1 MICFRFIRIRA
12 GNASVCRVA
21 LGLAMALCVAFAAT
35 QVMAQRIGDQ
45 VWVDL
50 EAERVEEDGFAE
62 GLAISIRPGL
72 VEVQPSRVQ
81 MARPSDLANLLRRG
95 NAFVPAAQVSPLEA
109 GRRNWEA
116 KQAVLAFRRRSD
128 QQAFFPTGPDLQA
141 LLRTASEPRNRE
153 RMREARE
160 LLFFLNAMAEPRGSE
175 PALAGDL
182 LQFVNEGWTSFADMR
197 MVNAEAFD
205 RAAPALARRAAEAI
219 RQLGGLAALDPNG
232 QLSDF
237 LRTSDWASQHGSRR
251 PASPAQKRV
260 LHLIQR
266 TYSARLDVVSMAA
279 PARVVE
285 AIRTLPTL
293 MASLETLHPDAII
306 MPNAPAGRDGIRQAF
321 LQRMRDD
328 IADTYK
334 ERINDEEEVRRLRDR
349 YLNGEEAALGLWMR
363 TVTEMTSQVASAL
376 GRPLFTEQDRN
387 TLTEMRR
394 ALMEQRA
401 REQAI
406 QAAARA
412 RLEEQQRA
420 AEQRRAAIAA
430 LGSQIRNDWQG
441 NVTCGPA
448 VVPLRFEIAQ
458 PNVDGRITASFSY
471 LVPNGL
477 SIGTM
482 QGVLDPTTR
491 KIRLE
496 FVQWIRSVALEVPPG
511 PVELT
516 LNENGQVM
524 SGMWVT
530 SNCGPFQLQRAEA
543 LSQWLSRT
551 LPAIWRGG
559 IKCGAA
565 EFASSLEFK
574 SPISAQA
581 INAIFTY
588 GPESRRGIIEL
599 RGVIDIGGRITLEP
613 TRWVRRQEDDRIDGI
628 ALDVSTEGPSLNGR
642 LLPRTDACQAFVIR
656 RG

>member
-1 MICFRFIRIRA
+1 MICFRFIRIRT
-12 GNASVCRVA
+12 GNASLCRVA

-50 EAERVEEDGFAE
+50 EAERIEEDGFAE
-62 GLAISIRPGL
+62 GVAISTRPGL

-109 GRRNWEA
+109 GRQNWEA

-128 QQAFFPTGPDLQA
+128 QQAFFPAGPDLQA

-175 PALAGDL
+175 AALAGDL

-197 MVNAEAFD
+197 MANAEAFD

-219 RQLGGLAALDPNG
+219 RQLGGLAVFDPNG

-266 TYSARLDVVSMAA
+266 TYSARFDVVSMAA
-279 PARVVE
+279 PARVVQ

-420 AEQRRAAIAA
+420 AEQRRAAIAT
-430 LGSQIRNDWQG
+430 LSPQLRDDWQG
-441 NVTCGPA
+441 RVICGQGTVA
-448 VVPLRFEIAQ
+448 LRFEIAE
-458 PNVDGRITASFSY
+458 PNTEGRIAANFSY
-471 LVPNGL
+471 VGANG
-477 SIGTM
+477 SSTGVM
-482 QGVLDPTTR
+482 QGILDPATR

-496 FVQWIRSVALEVPPG
+496 FVQWIRSAILADRPL
-511 PVELT
+511 PVELA
-516 LNENGQVM
+516 LSGNGQTM
-524 SGMWVT
+524 EGSGLG
-530 SNCGPFQLQRAEA
+530 SGCRPFRLERAAA
-543 LSQWLSRT
+543 LVSGLTRT
-551 LPAIWRGG
+551 LPATWRGTLR
-559 IKCGAA
+559 CGGVELPTALEIRSPVAA
-565 EFASSLEFK
+565 NRV
-574 SPISAQA
+574 SA
-581 INAIFTY
+581 ILTY
-588 GPESRRGIIEL
+588 GPESRRGTLEL
-599 RGVIDIGGRITLEP
+599 LGAIGIGGVVTME
-613 TRWVRRQEDDRIDGI
+613 TARWVRQPENDRIDGLEI
-628 ALDVSTEGPSLNGR
+628 EALSDGTSLNVR
-642 LLPRTDACQAFVIR
+642 FFPRSESCQPLDLR
-656 RG
+656 R

>member
-1 MICFRFIRIRA
+1 M
-12 GNASVCRVA
+12 
-21 LGLAMALCVAFAAT
+21 LGLVIAFCVAFAAP
-35 QVMAQRIGDQ
+35 QVMGQRMGDQ

-50 EAERVEEDGFAE
+50 EAERIEEDGFAE
-62 GLAISIRPGL
+62 GLAISMRPGL

-81 MARPSDLANLLRRG
+81 MAHPSDLANLLRRG

-128 QQAFFPTGPDLQA
+128 QQAFFPAGPDLQA

-175 PALAGDL
+175 AALAGDL

-197 MVNAEAFD
+197 MINSEAFD

-219 RQLGGLAALDPNG
+219 RQLGGLAAFDPNG

-266 TYSARLDVVSMAA
+266 TYSARFDVVSMAA

-349 YLNGEEAALGLWMR
+349 YLEGEDAALGLWMR
-363 TVTEMTSQVASAL
+363 KVTEMTSQVASAL
-376 GRPLFTEQDRN
+376 GNPLFTEQDRN
-387 TLTEMRR
+387 TLVEARR

-401 REQAI
+401 REQAN

-441 NVTCGPA
+441 NVTCGSA

-458 PNVDGRITASFSY
+458 PNADGRITASFSY

-496 FVQWIRSVALEVPPG
+496 FVQWIRSVALEVAPG

-524 SGMWVT
+524 SGIWVT
-530 SNCGPFQLQRAEA
+530 SNCRPFQLQRAEA
-543 LSQWLSRT
+543 LTQWLSRN
-551 LPAIWRGG
+551 LPAIWRGSV
-559 IKCGAA
+559 KCGDT
-565 EFASSLEFK
+565 EFAQALEFK
-574 SPISAQA
+574 SPVSAQA
-581 INAIFTY
+581 VNATLTY
-588 GPESRRGIIEL
+588 GPEARRGIIEL

-613 TRWVRRQEDDRIDGI
+613 TRWVRRPQDDRIDGI
-628 ALDVSTEGPSLNGR
+628 ELDPSTEGPSLNGR
-642 LLPRTDACQAFVIR
+642 LLPRTDVCQAFVMR